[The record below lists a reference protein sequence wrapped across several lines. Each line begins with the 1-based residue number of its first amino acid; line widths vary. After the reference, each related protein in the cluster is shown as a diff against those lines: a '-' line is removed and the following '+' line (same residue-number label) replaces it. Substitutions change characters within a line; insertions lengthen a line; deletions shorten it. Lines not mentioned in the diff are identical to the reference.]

1 MGRSPFTVVGMSQ
14 PLLPVQPRRLDRVLG
29 PWMATALVI
38 GTVIGSGVFKK
49 PSAVARDVPE
59 FGLAIA
65 AWVLVG
71 VLALM
76 GALVLA
82 EIAVLLPRAGGNY
95 VFLREAYGRW
105 AGFLWGWVEFWIIR
119 SASIAALATIFADSL
134 HDILREVHG
143 LRSDQDALTFWET
156 KALTAAVITALALV
170 NMRGTLLGGGLQV
183 VVTSVKVISL
193 IGIAVVPLVFLA
205 GVTPYAGRVS
215 FDNLDP
221 VWPADWRSINWSAFG
236 GALVGVLWAY
246 HGWMNIAPVAEEV
259 REPRRNIPLAL
270 LVGTLTVMIL
280 YVSANFAYHLVVPG
294 AAMPSLGR
302 PVAAEFGLHLFGR
315 MGLLITSAAIM
326 TSVFG
331 SLNGNLLVG
340 PRLLFAMGRDGL
352 APQALS
358 RLHSRWH
365 TPTVATAVF
374 AVWSILL
381 VLITALMVKNLMPVV
396 EIAGFTINPNVDQG
410 TDPFDLLTNYVIFGA
425 TSFET
430 LAVAS
435 IFVLRGR
442 QKRGVE
448 ADYRCPL
455 FPLLPAVY
463 VLAMT
468 AVLVNMFVTKRTE
481 ALAAVGFIA
490 VGAVLFAILFA
501 GRKPPA
507 VSNGDYLS

>member
-1 MGRSPFTVVGMSQ
+1 MSQ
-14 PLLPVQPRRLDRVLG
+14 ITLPTQTRRLDRVLG

-59 FGLAIA
+59 FGLAIG
-65 AWVLVG
+65 AWILVG

-119 SASIAALATIFADSL
+119 SASIAALATIFTDSL
-134 HDILREVHG
+134 HDILREAKG
-143 LRSDQDALTFWET
+143 LPSDQDALTFWET
-156 KALTAAVITALALV
+156 KAVTIAVIAALALV

-183 VVTSVKVISL
+183 VVTTVKVISL
-193 IGIAVVPLVFLA
+193 IGIALVPIVFLA
-205 GVTPYAGRVS
+205 GITPYAGEVS
-215 FDNLDP
+215 FDNLAP
-221 VWPADWRSINWSAFG
+221 VWPAEWRSVNWSSFG

-270 LVGTLTVMIL
+270 LVGTLTVMAL
-280 YVSANFAYHLVVPG
+280 YVSANFAYYLVVPG
-294 AAMPSLGR
+294 ATMPFLTR
-302 PVAAEFGLHLFGR
+302 PVAAEFGLRLFGR
-315 MGLLITSAAIM
+315 IGLLITSAAIM

-352 APQALS
+352 APKLLS
-358 RLHSRWH
+358 RLHSRWD
-365 TPTVATAVF
+365 TPAWATAVF
-374 AVWSILL
+374 ACWSIAL
-381 VLITALMVKNLMPVV
+381 VAITGLMVKNLMPVV
-396 EIAGFTINPNVDQG
+396 EIAGFRINPNVDPT

-435 IFVLRGR
+435 IFVLRRR
-442 QKRGVE
+442 QTPG
-448 ADYRCPL
+448 ADAAYRCPM
-455 FPLLPAVY
+455 FPLLPALY
-463 VLAMT
+463 VLAMG
-468 AVLVNMFVTKRTE
+468 AVLVNMFVTKSTE
-481 ALAAVGFIA
+481 AIAAVGFIA
-490 VGAVLFAILFA
+490 VGAVVYVVLFAW
-501 GRKPPA
+501 RRTPPA
-507 VSNGDYLS
+507 PNGDYLS